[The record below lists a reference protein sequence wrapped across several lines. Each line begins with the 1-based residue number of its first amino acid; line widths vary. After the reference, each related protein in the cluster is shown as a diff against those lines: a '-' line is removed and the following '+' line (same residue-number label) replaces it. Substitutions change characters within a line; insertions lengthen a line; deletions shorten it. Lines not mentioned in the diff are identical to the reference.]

1 MKAKLLLVGLAMILV
16 ATTVA
21 PSLAELRQ
29 ALGREEI
36 VEIDNPVL
44 VSRAVL
50 QDEMRRNSGLAD
62 YIRTY
67 GYPDYVEVQEIQPDW
82 PWAAYET
89 RLYYVRRQR
98 YLAFGRVNVA
108 PYVTDYGLKKFEGPF
123 ESDTMARLLTA
134 QPAAPLKSEGDY
146 GEKVLPIASSQ

>member
-1 MKAKLLLVGLAMILV
+1 MKTKLSLVGLALILT
-16 ATTVA
+16 AMTVA

-29 ALGREEI
+29 APGREEI

-44 VSRAVL
+44 VSRTVL
-50 QDEMRRNSGLAD
+50 QDEMRRNTGLSR

-108 PYVTDYGLKKFEGPF
+108 PYVTDYGLQKYEGSF
-123 ESDTMARLLTA
+123 GSDTMARLLTA